1 MYKGQVSGTKIS
13 KEIKK
18 LMGSVKSSK
27 VVKGIRKR
35 RKKTSKKSSFKI

>member
-1 MYKGQVSGTKIS
+1 MYKGQVSGSKIAE
-13 KEIKK
+13 EIKK
-18 LMGSVKSSK
+18 TLGKVKSSK